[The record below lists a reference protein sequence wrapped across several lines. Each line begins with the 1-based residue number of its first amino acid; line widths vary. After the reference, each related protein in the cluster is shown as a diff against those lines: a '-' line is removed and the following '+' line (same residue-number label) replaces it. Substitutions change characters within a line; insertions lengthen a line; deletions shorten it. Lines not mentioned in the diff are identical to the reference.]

1 MTGPCSQNKEET
13 GNEMCFNIKLKQK
26 YSLVSCRKAGKFI
39 RELYGVANHM
49 KETLNA
55 DFDGDEL
62 NQIALPL
69 KELAQLMKGF
79 DPTEMTINRV
89 DGSIRLD
96 ISALENCTL
105 AIFSDN

>member
-1 MTGPCSQNKEET
+1 MKIRRVKNDPDDLT
-13 GNEMCFNIKLKQK
+13 L
-26 YSLVSCRKAGKFI
+26 SLPSAILPG
-39 RELYGVANHM
+39 
-49 KETLNA
+49 LNA